1 MEKSQSLKNISLAL
15 LKFHGAVGKIVKDAS
30 NPFFSNATKQAKY
43 ATLSN
48 IQDAIRQPL
57 QDAGLTY
64 VQFPDGDNGLT
75 TILMHADSGEFI
87 QATYVMHPAPSYD
100 KEKNKAGEVVWR
112 SDAYV
117 SPQGLGSA
125 ITYAR
130 RYALGAILGLNI
142 DDDDDGNAASKTA
155 QTNSKPTQQT
165 KVNSLVDEATL
176 QTWRDEVAKVPTLD
190 ELGKFYNS
198 NKELCELHPQIKLV
212 FTQRRKELE
221 KK

>member
-142 DDDDDGNAASKTA
+142 DDDDDGNAASKA
-155 QTNSKPTQQT
+155 QKQT
-165 KVNSLVDEATL
+165 TSEKRTDTVDAETL
-176 QTWRDEVAKVPTLD
+176 QQWTAEVNKISSEDDLLKYFNKNKGTIEKHPEIKV
-190 ELGKFYNS
+190 
-198 NKELCELHPQIKLV
+198 V
-212 FTQRRKELE
+212 FTKRKQDL
-221 KK
+221 KALQTA

>member
-48 IQDAIRQPL
+48 IQEAIRQPL

-142 DDDDDGNAASKTA
+142 DDDDDGNAASKA
-155 QTNSKPTQQT
+155 QKQT
-165 KVNSLVDEATL
+165 TSEKRTDTVDAETL
-176 QTWRDEVAKVPTLD
+176 QQWTAEVNKISSEDDLLKYFNKNKGTIEKYPEIKV
-190 ELGKFYNS
+190 
-198 NKELCELHPQIKLV
+198 V
-212 FTQRRKELE
+212 FTKRKQDL
-221 KK
+221 KALQTA